1 MVAAKVRGLVGF
13 GADLNSLNLPRSK
26 TVRSHFLEG
35 DRRTMPKLTV
45 EQLLE
50 AIEHLYEALRILKS
64 VLKEIG
70 SGAMRGIEIS
80 DGLATA
86 WFQVNCCRLYTQ
98 SDVNFEEL
106 NVEAMGLIND
116 AKCMIDSLMNWH
128 KGMTP
133 HAKLYITHSIRS
145 AGANLNLVLTDL
157 ESCLSNK
164 KRSMGV
170 ERLPAL

>member
-1 MVAAKVRGLVGF
+1 
-13 GADLNSLNLPRSK
+13 
-26 TVRSHFLEG
+26 
-35 DRRTMPKLTV
+35 MPKLTV

-50 AIEHLYEALRILKS
+50 GIEHLYEALRILKS

-86 WFQVNCCRLYTQ
+86 WFQVNCCRLYIQ

-106 NVEAMGLIND
+106 NMEAMGLIND
-116 AKCMIDSLMNWH
+116 AKCMTDSLISWQ

-133 HAKLYITHSIRS
+133 HGKLYITHSIREA
-145 AGANLNLVLTDL
+145 AGNLNLVLTEL
-157 ESCLSNK
+157 ESWLYHQK
-164 KRSMGV
+164 
-170 ERLPAL
+170 A

>member
-1 MVAAKVRGLVGF
+1 
-13 GADLNSLNLPRSK
+13 
-26 TVRSHFLEG
+26 LEEIE
-35 DRRTMPKLTV
+35 TMPKLTV

-50 AIEHLYEALRILKS
+50 GIEHLYEALRILKS

-86 WFQVNCCRLYTQ
+86 WFQVNCCRLYIQ

-106 NVEAMGLIND
+106 NMEAMGLIND
-116 AKCMIDSLMNWH
+116 AKCMTDSLISWQ

-133 HAKLYITHSIRS
+133 HGKLYITHSIREA
-145 AGANLNLVLTDL
+145 AGKLNLVLTEL
-157 ESCLSNK
+157 ESWLYHQ
-164 KRSMGV
+164 
-170 ERLPAL
+170 

>member
-1 MVAAKVRGLVGF
+1 
-13 GADLNSLNLPRSK
+13 
-26 TVRSHFLEG
+26 
-35 DRRTMPKLTV
+35 MPKLTV

-50 AIEHLYEALRILKS
+50 GIEHLYETLRILKS

-86 WFQVNCCRLYTQ
+86 WFQVNCCRLYIQ

-106 NVEAMGLIND
+106 NMEAMGLIND
-116 AKCMIDSLMNWH
+116 AKCMTDSLISWQ

-133 HAKLYITHSIRS
+133 HGKLYITHSIREA
-145 AGANLNLVLTDL
+145 AGNLNLVLTEL
-157 ESCLSNK
+157 ESWLYHQK
-164 KRSMGV
+164 
-170 ERLPAL
+170 A